1 MVFLFVCERTIDM
14 LNLPKEFTTK
24 YYKLLGT
31 KAEAL
36 FSAMNNEAQK
46 KAFRV
51 NTLKKNQNVAYK
63 LTETVPGI
71 PNAYYGQVNSQD
83 PEWVS
88 GTVYS
93 QDPAAMFPAVIT
105 GVHPGEK
112 VLDLCAAPGGKS
124 TALAEQLEGDGL
136 LVANDISTTRAKV
149 LRENIERWGITNA
162 IVTNESPQKLA
173 KQFAHFFDKIV
184 VDAPCSGEGMFRKNP
199 AAVTYWSPEYVL
211 FCQERQKEILTA
223 AVQMLRPGGIL
234 TYSTCTFAPEEDEQ
248 IVSWLVKKFD
258 LAILPISLPKTP
270 CTSGQP
276 TWADQNPALKKTVR
290 FWPNDELGE
299 GQFVA
304 KLQMP
309 TTSAFKKQKSKQIKE
324 KPNRLTKEELEL
336 VAKVLTPFNLPRALT
351 DWSNACRVSHNHVYL
366 PVLSANATH
375 LKILNNGLELGML
388 KKKRFEPS
396 QQLAMVLGQ
405 VEQSYVLE
413 LNKNDFL
420 SYLHGETLRG
430 RNENLSGFVLISYR
444 QFIFSFGKVTKD
456 GLLKNFY
463 PKGLRIF

>member
-1 MVFLFVCERTIDM
+1 M
-14 LNLPKEFTTK
+14 LNLPKEFTAK
-24 YYKLLGT
+24 YRKLLGAR
-31 KAEAL
+31 AEEL
-36 FSAMNNEAQK
+36 FSALNNGTPK
-46 KAFRV
+46 KAFRI
-51 NTLKKNQNVAYK
+51 NALKKKQNVAYA
-63 LTETVPGI
+63 LTEPVPGI
-71 PNAYYGQVNSQD
+71 PNAYYGQVIGQD

-93 QDPAAMFPAVIT
+93 QDPAAMFPAVIAE
-105 GVHPGEK
+105 VQPGEK

-124 TALAEQLEGDGL
+124 TALAEQLKGDGL
-136 LVANDISTTRAKV
+136 LVANDISTTRAKT

-173 KQFAHFFDKIV
+173 TQFTHFFDKII

-199 AAVTYWSPEYVL
+199 TAISYWSPEYVL
-211 FCQERQKEILTA
+211 TCQERQKEILTA
-223 AVQMLRPGGIL
+223 AMQMLKPGGIL

-248 IVSWLVKKFD
+248 IVAWLVKKFG
-258 LAILPISLPKTP
+258 LEILPISLPKTP
-270 CTSGQP
+270 CTNGQP
-276 TWADQNPALKKTVR
+276 AWADQNSALKNTIR
-290 FWPNDELGE
+290 FWPNDGLGE

-309 TTSAFKKQKSKQIKE
+309 AVSASKIPRTKRIKTKSNQ
-324 KPNRLTKEELEL
+324 LTKEELAL
-336 VAKVLTPFNLPRALT
+336 VAKVLAPFNLPQALA
-351 DWSNACRVSHNHVYL
+351 DWPKTCQVSHNHVYL
-366 PVLSANATH
+366 PALSANTAH

-396 QQLAMVLGQ
+396 HQLAMVLGQ
-405 VEQSYVLE
+405 VDQSYVLE

-420 SYLHGETLRG
+420 AYLHGETLR
-430 RNENLSGFVLISYR
+430 RRKENLSGFVLISCR

-456 GLLKNFY
+456 GVLKNFY